1 MAENTFSSGSVNGEL
16 APVFTWGYPGPA
28 VMDRASRTAAR
39 RNFDPADAEKALAI
53 WFAETLELRLDEG
66 FFTGSI
72 PSGAGEAFSAALL
85 PAPAGK
91 EGDYLDARAVLRGKA
106 VGRTKLLRQCGR
118 IFSLLPLTDWL
129 TVEALPLTRPVTFC
143 RIAPDFSGGE
153 LRLDC
158 AGRQGFAAEI
168 PLTLRIC
175 VVPPEPEL
183 LS

>member
-1 MAENTFSSGSVNGEL
+1 MAENTVSSPCVNAGL

-28 VMDRASRTAAR
+28 VMDPASRLAAR

-53 WFAETLELRLDEG
+53 WLAEVLGLRLDEG
-66 FFTGSI
+66 FFTGGI

-106 VGRTKLLRQCGR
+106 VSRTTLLRQCGK
-118 IFSLLPLTDWL
+118 ILALLPLRDWL
-129 TVEALPLTRPVTFC
+129 TVGALPLTRPVTFC
-143 RIAPDFSGGE
+143 RIAPDFAGGE
-153 LRLDC
+153 LRIDC
-158 AGRQGFAAEI
+158 SGRQGFAAQI
-168 PLTLRIC
+168 PLVLRLC

-183 LS
+183 AS